1 MVSRIE
7 QVEQLCSGLRS
18 LSRSSDRQLA
28 ELELRHIL
36 DSEQFR
42 GSHRSCKFL
51 QYVVEKA
58 LAGEFEALKERI
70 LGIELFARQLTYDTD
85 HDSVV
90 RVAANDVRRRLKD
103 YYRIRPGSAL
113 RIDLPAG
120 VYLPQIEVM
129 PDRPV
134 ALAEAAPAPS
144 AAATWRR
151 IALISAL
158 AALVLALFLWQ
169 PSLRPVSQPFPWSAL
184 LKPDKVID
192 IIPADANLV
201 MAKVRAR
208 QDIPIEAYNGRS
220 FSYAGDLTGSF
231 GSYLNHIP
239 LTTVS
244 DAVLASR
251 ISDLATRAGARSQ
264 VKACNRVD
272 FSELKGEVPVVL
284 LGSPM
289 SNPWVQLLY
298 DQLNFQV
305 VHRFE
310 DGFDVCVNRHPKP
323 GELAVYVPTLNRLG
337 FSEGYAIVTMVP
349 NLTAKAPV
357 LIIAGTS
364 TEGTEAAGEFVTNPD
379 RFADSLKKL
388 GISSRGSVR
397 HIELLIKTSFVSSA
411 FATYEIVAY
420 RTAP

>member
-1 MVSRIE
+1 LISRVE

-18 LSRSSDRQLA
+18 LSRSSDRQRA

-42 GSHRSCKFL
+42 GSNRSCKFL

-70 LGIELFARQLTYDTD
+70 LGIELFARQSTFDTD

-90 RVAANDVRRRLKD
+90 RVAANDVRRRLKE
-103 YYRIRPGSAL
+103 YYRIHPDTAL

-120 VYLPQIEVM
+120 VYIPQIEVM

-134 ALAEAAPAPS
+134 APAEAAPASS
-144 AAATWRR
+144 APAPWRR

-158 AALVLALFLWQ
+158 AALVLALFFWQ
-169 PSLRPVSQPFPWSAL
+169 PALQPVSQPLPWSAL
-184 LKPDKVID
+184 LKPGKVID

-201 MAKVRAR
+201 IAKVRAR
-208 QDIPIEAYNGRS
+208 QDIPIETYNDHS
-220 FSYAGDLTGSF
+220 FSYAGDLTGAF
-231 GSYLNHIP
+231 GAYLNHIP

-244 DAVLASR
+244 DAVLAGR
-251 ISDLATRAGARSQ
+251 ISDLATRAGARAQ

-305 VHRFE
+305 VHHFE

-323 GELAVYVPTLNRLG
+323 GELAVYVPTLNRQG
-337 FSEGYAIVTMVP
+337 FSEGYAIVTLVP

-364 TEGTEAAGEFVTNPD
+364 TEGTEAAGDFVTNLD
-379 RFADSLKKL
+379 RVAESLKKL
-388 GISSRGSVR
+388 GIVPQSSLRR
-397 HIELLIKTSFVSSA
+397 IELVIKTSFVNSA
-411 FATYEIVAY
+411 SATYEIVAW
-420 RTAP
+420 RAS